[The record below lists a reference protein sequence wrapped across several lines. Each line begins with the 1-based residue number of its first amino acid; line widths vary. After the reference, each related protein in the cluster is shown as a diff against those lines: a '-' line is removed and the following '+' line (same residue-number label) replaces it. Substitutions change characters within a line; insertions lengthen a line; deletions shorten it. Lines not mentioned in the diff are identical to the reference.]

1 MSFVSDHAD
10 GVRISVLAV
19 PRASRSEVAGVHDGR
34 LRARLA
40 APPVDG
46 AANTQ
51 LVRFFAD
58 LLGVSKSAVTVAQG
72 STGRRKTVEVQGIG
86 SDDVRRRVQS
96 PN

>member
-34 LRARLA
+34 LRVRLA

-58 LLGVSKSAVTVAQG
+58 LLDVSKSAVTVAQG

>member
-1 MSFVSDHAD
+1 MSFVSEHAD

-34 LRARLA
+34 LRVRLA

>member
-1 MSFVSDHAD
+1 MPFVSDHSD
-10 GVRISVLAV
+10 GVRISVFAV
-19 PRASRSEVAGVHDGR
+19 PRASRSEVAGEHDGR
-34 LRARLA
+34 LRVRLA

-58 LLGVSKSAVTVAQG
+58 LLGVSKSAVSVAQG